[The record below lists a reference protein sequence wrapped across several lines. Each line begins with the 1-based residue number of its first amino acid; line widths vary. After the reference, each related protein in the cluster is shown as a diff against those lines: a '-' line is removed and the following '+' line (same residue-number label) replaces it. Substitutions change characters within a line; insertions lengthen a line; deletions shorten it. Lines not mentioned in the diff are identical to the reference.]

1 MIVSRS
7 LPLPDAVPADYLA
20 ALRSTGAVRT
30 AALEHA
36 FAAVPRHRCVAGFF
50 THLDEQG
57 AGTYV
62 EVPQHGPVPPD
73 LLATVYADRPLVTHL
88 DPDGVPTSSSSTP
101 SVMAHM
107 LQALRLGPGMTVLEI
122 GSGTGYNAALMSA
135 LTSPHGR
142 VVSLDTQ
149 PEVVAGAAA
158 SLSRVGRTE
167 VSVRLADG
175 WGGHPAEA
183 PYDRIIATVGVAG
196 LSPHWLG
203 QLAPDGVVVAPVA
216 HGGAHPVIAVDRDRE
231 GEPIGR
237 GVVWTGFI
245 RSGGR
250 LADAGRP
257 PSWPGPQTMT
267 SAGLHTGIV
276 PQLDDDGY
284 RDLWFSLACLD
295 PRVIRASSGSDD
307 GSDDG
312 FGLADPRLGLLYVAR
327 DAVRRAGHPRLVDEL
342 RCLVDRWEQLGR
354 PGPGRWSCRL
364 VPAGSVLVPADWRCA
379 A

>member
-7 LPLPDAVPADYLA
+7 PSLPDAVPADYLA
-20 ALRSTGAVRT
+20 ALRATGAVRT

-36 FAAVPRHRCVAGFF
+36 FAAVPRHRCVPGFF
-50 THLDEQG
+50 THPGEQG

-73 LLATVYADRPLVTHL
+73 LLAAVYADHPLVTHL
-88 DPDGVPTSSSSTP
+88 DPDGAPTSSSSTP

-122 GSGTGYNAALMSA
+122 GSGTGYNAALMSV
-135 LTSPHGR
+135 LTAPHGR

-158 SLSRVGRTE
+158 SLSRVGRTG
-167 VSVRLADG
+167 VSVQHADG

-203 QLAPDGVVVAPVA
+203 QLAPDGVVVVPVA
-216 HGGAHPVIAVDRDRE
+216 HGGAHPVIAVERDRQ

-237 GVVWTGFI
+237 PVVWTGFI
-245 RSGGR
+245 RAGGR

-267 SAGLHTGIV
+267 SAGVHTGLV

-295 PRVIRASSGSDD
+295 RRVIRASSGS
-307 GSDDG
+307 GSGDG

-327 DAVRRAGHPRLVDEL
+327 DAVRRTGHPRLVDEL
-342 RCLVDRWEQLGR
+342 RSLVDRWQHLGR
-354 PGPGRWSCRL
+354 PGPERWSCRL
-364 VPAGSVLVPADWRCA
+364 VPAGSVLVPSDWRCA

>member
-1 MIVSRS
+1 MIVSRGPS
-7 LPLPDAVPADYLA
+7 VPDAVPAHYLA
-20 ALRSTGAVRT
+20 ALRATGAVRT

-50 THLDEQG
+50 TRLDEPG
-57 AGTYV
+57 TGTYV

-88 DPDGVPTSSSSTP
+88 DPDGMPTSSSSTP
-101 SVMAHM
+101 SLMARM
-107 LQALRLGPGMTVLEI
+107 LQALRLGPGMAVLEI
-122 GSGTGYNAALMSA
+122 GSGTGYNAALMSV
-135 LTSPHGR
+135 LTAPRGR

-158 SLSRVGRTE
+158 SLSRVGRTA
-167 VSVRLADG
+167 VSVQLADG

-183 PYDRIIATVGVAG
+183 PYDRIIATIGVAG

-203 QLAPDGVVVAPVA
+203 QLAPDGVIVVPVA

-231 GEPIGR
+231 GKPIGR

-267 SAGLHTGIV
+267 SVGLHTGVV
-276 PQLDDDGY
+276 PELDDDGY
-284 RDLWFSLACLD
+284 HDLWFSLACLD
-295 PRVIRASSGSDD
+295 RRVIRASSGSDD
-307 GSDDG
+307 GFG
-312 FGLADPRLGLLYVAR
+312 FADPRLGLLYVAR
-327 DAVRRAGHPRLVDEL
+327 DAVHRTGHPWLVDEL
-342 RCLVDRWEQLGR
+342 HSLVDRWKHLGR
-354 PGPGRWSCRL
+354 PGPERWSCRL
-364 VPAGSVLVPADWRCA
+364 VPAGSVLVPSDWRCA

>member
-7 LPLPDAVPADYLA
+7 PSVPDAVPADYLA
-20 ALRSTGAVRT
+20 ALRATGAVRST
-30 AALEHA
+30 ALEHA
-36 FAAVPRHRCVAGFF
+36 FATVPRHRCVAGFF
-50 THLDEQG
+50 THLDGQG
-57 AGTYV
+57 TGSYV

-73 LLATVYADRPLVTHL
+73 LLAAVYADRPLVTHR

-101 SVMAHM
+101 SLMARM
-107 LQALRLGPGMTVLEI
+107 LQALRPGPGMAVLEI
-122 GSGTGYNAALMSA
+122 GSGTGYNAALMSV
-135 LTSPHGR
+135 LTAPHGR

-158 SLSRVGRTE
+158 SLSRVGRTG
-167 VSVRLADG
+167 VSVLLADG
-175 WGGHPAEA
+175 WEGHPAEA

-196 LSPHWLG
+196 LSPRWLD
-203 QLAPDGVVVAPVA
+203 QLAPDGVAVVPVA

-231 GEPIGR
+231 GEPVGR

-257 PSWPGPQTMT
+257 PSWPAPQTLT

-276 PQLDDDGY
+276 PQLDDGGY

-295 PRVIRASSGSDD
+295 HRVIRASSGS
-307 GSDDG
+307 GEG

-327 DAVRRAGHPRLVDEL
+327 DAVQRTGHPRLVDEL
-342 RCLVDRWEQLGR
+342 RALVDRWDRLGR
-354 PGPGRWSCRL
+354 PGPERWSCRL
-364 VPAGSVLVPADWRCA
+364 VPAGSVLVPSGWRCSP
-379 A
+379 